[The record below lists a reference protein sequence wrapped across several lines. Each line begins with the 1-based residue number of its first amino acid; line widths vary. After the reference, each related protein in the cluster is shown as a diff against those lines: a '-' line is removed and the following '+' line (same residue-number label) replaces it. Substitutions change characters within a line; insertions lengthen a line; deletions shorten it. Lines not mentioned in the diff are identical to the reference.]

1 MGILSMVRGKIN
13 EVRTEAR
20 LNSATRITQ
29 QAKQAENDKN
39 YYKFMLEKQKKID
52 AAESAKAKFQN
63 SKKKQLA
70 RRIAPI
76 KQALKDIK
84 NRNSQN
90 TEKRGSPFEL
100 GGGSGFGELGSSSSK
115 EKKKNNPWN
124 SGEGRNP
131 FQ

>member
-1 MGILSMVRGKIN
+1 MN
-13 EVRTEAR
+13 EAK
-20 LNSATRITQ
+20 LDAATKITQ
-29 QAKQAENDKN
+29 RAKDAEHDKN
-39 YYKFMLEKQKKID
+39 YYKYMNKKQKQID
-52 AAESAKAKFQN
+52 AAEKAKQQFQN

-70 RRIAPI
+70 RRLAPI

-100 GGGSGFGELGSSSSK
+100 GGGSGFGELGPEK
-115 EKKKNNPWN
+115 NDKKKNNPWN